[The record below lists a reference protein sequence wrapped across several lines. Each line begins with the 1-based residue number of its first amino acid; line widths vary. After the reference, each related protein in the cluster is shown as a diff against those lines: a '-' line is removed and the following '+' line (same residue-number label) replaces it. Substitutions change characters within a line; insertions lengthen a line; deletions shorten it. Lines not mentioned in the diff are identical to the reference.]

1 MKQLFLFCLILLLH
15 RSDAQLPPINS
26 KSQLVAFLNQQPG
39 LNYKLNDI
47 SMAIQPTAINQFDPA
62 LIRQLNA
69 KAYPFKLVLDLN
81 RDGKKDVVLNYC
93 ANNFPV
99 TTAFLSTPNKN
110 SYKAYSLKYTC
121 DYDLPY
127 VIAPFNDSVIRVGRV
142 DAQQKGKPAPP
153 GKLSSYIIW
162 DTLSFTHGDFQNF
175 NVRQQSQ
182 QIDSI
187 QWRTDGTF
195 RSNHPEDP
203 YWMTLRSNGTAT
215 WHHHSLE
222 RLPGSRIWYN
232 LLLTA
237 AVNADSVSA
246 VFDVAHKLNF
256 YTMKK
261 AYLPLNNRWRDGAK
275 DYFIFYFQDGRTVTV
290 NQQLNSWPHS
300 LQFLFKYFLAWMN
313 EAHPMW
319 QILQKEP
326 LSQTPQPTR

>member
-1 MKQLFLFCLILLLH
+1 MKQLFILFFICLIQD
-15 RSDAQLPPINS
+15 SIAQLPQINN

-39 LNYKLNDI
+39 LNYKVNDI
-47 SMAIQPTAINQFDPA
+47 SLAIKATPMNQFDPA
-62 LIRQLNA
+62 LIQQLNA
-69 KAYPFKLVLDLN
+69 KAYPYKLLLDLN
-81 RDGKKDVVLNYC
+81 RDGKKDIVLNYC

-99 TTAFLSTPNKN
+99 TTAFISTPTSN

-142 DAQQKGKPAPP
+142 DAQSKGKPAAP
-153 GKLSSYIIW
+153 GKLSSFIIW
-162 DTLSFTHGDFQNF
+162 DTLSFAYGDLQNF
-175 NVRQQSQ
+175 NLRQPSQ

-237 AVNADSVSA
+237 TVNADSLSA
-246 VFDVAHKLNF
+246 VFDVANKLNF
-256 YTMKK
+256 ATLKNVYF
-261 AYLPLNNRWRDGAK
+261 PINNRWRDGAK
-275 DYFIFYFQDGRTVTV
+275 DYFIFYFHDGRTVTIS
-290 NQQLNSWPHS
+290 QQLNSWPHS
-300 LQFLFKYFLAWMN
+300 LQFLFKYFLSWMN

-319 QILQKEP
+319 QIQLKEP